1 MKKLE
6 RNLGLSSVISISI
19 ASMLGSGIFVL
30 PGLAFE
36 VTGPYVWISY
46 LIAALC
52 VLPAALSKSELATAM
67 PASGGTYIYIERT
80 FGPMAGTIAG
90 LGLWISLLLKAA
102 FALMGFGA
110 YLSTLTTSFDLKY
123 LALFLTVII
132 TILNII
138 GVGKVSGL
146 LIVVVITSTL
156 GLTILNIGTLSTASV
171 IPGIPFS
178 FSHMDSILL
187 ASGLV
192 FISYAGVTK
201 VAAIAEEIKTPEKN
215 LPRGILLSLLIV
227 TVLYC
232 VTTLALAKFLPID
245 QLKSN
250 LRPIYTLA
258 QVFAGNTFATI
269 MAILAILTM
278 TSMANAGLLAAS
290 RFPFAMSR
298 DHLFPKSFGHIHRKF
313 LTPVWSILASGII
326 IACAIYFLNI
336 AKIAKLASA
345 FILVLYMFVN
355 ITVIALRETHIQWYR
370 PTYKSPF
377 YPYIQIFGIIS
388 TFYLLVMMKDLAIIG
403 LVSISVPG
411 ILIYFLYAK
420 SRVNRKGV
428 LGIRGKRKDLF
439 DDTPNFSPTMHSLG
453 RCELDQDANVVVAL
467 VGNEKSPE
475 MLIDIGTSLAD
486 GEQIEVAHLTEAP
499 EQSDLNDF
507 TDEDPNLRS
516 LRRRVVAMA
525 IEKTT
530 PINFDPIVTH
540 DLSKSIFE
548 IGQRLHCNWLF
559 MEWKGR
565 LRGTFTTQSPVAWLR
580 SHLSCHLAIYRDKGV
595 RYTRKILIILDENSN
610 DEVLAQAAYHIAKNN
625 NAELTFVYLT
635 NKDLDISETSN
646 LEKYIRDLSDELD
659 VRAVGHIEHYQN
671 KIEKIESLSVE
682 YDLLL
687 FNTSTNYKWYNV
699 FGTEDD
705 KIIAQASC
713 SVLGIHTAPA

>member
-36 VTGPYVWISY
+36 VTGPYVWIAY
-46 LIAALC
+46 LVAAFC

-110 YLSTLTTSFDLKY
+110 YLSTLSTGFDLKN
-123 LALFLTVII
+123 LALILTVVI

-146 LIVVVITSTL
+146 LVAVVVMSTL
-156 GLTILNIGTLSTASV
+156 GLTILNIGTLSTATHLS
-171 IPGIPFS
+171 GIPFS

-187 ASGLV
+187 AAGLV

-232 VTTLALAKFLPID
+232 VTTLALAKFLPME
-245 QLKSN
+245 QLQNN
-250 LRPIYTLA
+250 LRPIHTLA
-258 QVFAGNTFATI
+258 QVFGGNTFATI

-298 DHLFPKSFGHIHRKF
+298 DHLFPKYFGHINRKF

-388 TFYLLVMMKDLAIIG
+388 TLYLLVMMKELAIIG

-411 ILIYFLYAK
+411 ALIYFFYSK
-420 SRVNRKGV
+420 SRVDRKGV
-428 LGIRGKRKDLF
+428 LGIRGKRKDLV
-439 DDTPNFSPTMHSLG
+439 DDSQNFMPQNHSVG

-475 MLIDIGTSLAD
+475 MLIDIGTSLAN

-507 TDEDPNLRS
+507 TDEDANLRS

-525 IEKTT
+525 IEKST
-530 PINFDPIVTH
+530 PINFDPIVTR

-559 MEWKGR
+559 MEWKGKM
-565 LRGTFTTQSPVAWLR
+565 RGTFTTQSPIGWLR
-580 SHLSCHLAIYRDKGV
+580 SHLSCNLAIYRDKGV
-595 RYTRKILIILDENSN
+595 RYMRKILVILEKGSN
-610 DEVLAQAAYHIAKNN
+610 DEALTQAAQLIAKNN
-625 NAELTFVYLT
+625 NAELTFIYLT
-635 NKDLDISETSN
+635 KEEMDIKETSET
-646 LEKYIRDLSDELD
+646 EKYIRDISSELD
-659 VRAVGHIEHYQN
+659 VRAVGHIKHYHDRV
-671 KIEKIESLSVE
+671 ETIESLTVE

-687 FNTSTNYKWYNV
+687 FNTKSNYNWYNV
-699 FGTEDD
+699 FGTDDD
-705 KIIAQASC
+705 KIISKASC
-713 SVLGIHTAPA
+713 SVLGIHTPRS

>member
-46 LIAALC
+46 LLAGLC

-110 YLSTLTTSFDLKY
+110 YLGAISAGFDLKNF
-123 LALFLTVII
+123 ALILTAII
-132 TILNII
+132 TILNIV

-146 LIVVVITSTL
+146 LIAVVLLSTI
-156 GLTILNIGTLSTASV
+156 GLTVLNIGTLSTAQV
-171 IPGIPFS
+171 ITGIPFS

-187 ASGLV
+187 AAGLV

-227 TVLYC
+227 TLLYC
-232 VTTLALAKFLPID
+232 VTTLALAKYLPIE
-245 QLKSN
+245 QLKNN

-258 QVFAGNTFATI
+258 YEFGGKGFGMI
-269 MAILAILTM
+269 MAVLAILTM

-298 DHLFPKSFGHIHRKF
+298 DHLIPRLFGHLDRRF
-313 LTPVWSILASGII
+313 LTPVWSILASGLVV
-326 IACAIYFLNI
+326 ACAIYFLNI

-345 FILVLYMFVN
+345 FILTIYMIEN
-355 ITVIALRETHIQWYR
+355 IAVIALRETHIQWYK
-370 PTYKSPF
+370 PTYKSPL
-377 YPYIQIFGIIS
+377 YPYVQIFGIIS
-388 TFYLLVMMKDLAIIG
+388 TLYLLVMMKDLAVIG

-411 ILIYFLYAK
+411 ILIYLFYAK
-420 SRVNRKGV
+420 GRVSRKGV
-428 LGIRGKRKDLF
+428 LGIRGKRTDLVNEAQF
-439 DDTPNFSPTMHSLG
+439 PAPAASEKLS
-453 RCELDQDANVVVAL
+453 LDQDANVVVAL
-467 VGNEKSPE
+467 VGNERSPE
-475 MLIDIGTSLAD
+475 MLIDMGTTLAG
-486 GEQIEVAHLTEAP
+486 GEHIEVAHLTEAP
-499 EQSDLNDF
+499 EQTDLNDF
-507 TDEDPNLRS
+507 TDEDPKLRS
-516 LRRRVVAMA
+516 LRRRVIAMA

-565 LRGTFTTQSPVAWLR
+565 LRDTFTTQSPVAWLR
-580 SHLSCHLAIYRDKGV
+580 SHLNCHLAIFRDNGV
-595 RYTRKILIILDENSN
+595 RYMRKIMVLIDQNSN
-610 DEVLAQAAYHIAKNN
+610 DVTLIQAAQQIAESHK
-625 NAELTFVYLT
+625 AEITFIYLID
-635 NKDLDISETSN
+635 KDLTIEETSQV
-646 LEKYIRDLSDELD
+646 EKYIRLISDD
-659 VRAVGHIEHYQN
+659 MTVRTTGHIIKYNDKVDTLET
-671 KIEKIESLSVE
+671 LTVE
-682 YDLLL
+682 YDLLV
-687 FNTSTNYKWYNV
+687 FNSNKKHRWFHV

-705 KIIAQASC
+705 QIMAKASC
-713 SVLGIHTAPA
+713 SVLGIHTGSAN